1 MNNPAKSK
9 DARKTRHASSSD
21 SQMELGSQPAS
32 GSQPATGPMLKGGGR
47 EARKVAALVLEVLAG
62 ELNPSE
68 AAEILQVGLSRYY
81 QMEKRALEGL
91 IRACEAPERKGRQKN
106 EAARIQE
113 LERELQTQQ
122 REYRR
127 AQALLRAAQKIG
139 GIATAVAEVRGR
151 KAKNGRKRRQPM
163 ARALKAAQTLCKED
177 EGTAPA
183 LPIKTLTATLQE
195 GHHGAG
201 ANDQRQRIGG
211 SSGGF

>member
-9 DARKTRHASSSD
+9 DAKKTRHASSSG
-21 SQMELGSQPAS
+21 SQMELGSQPA
-32 GSQPATGPMLKGGGR
+32 PGPMLKGGGR
-47 EARKVAALVLEVLAG
+47 EGRKVAALVLEVLAG

-91 IRACEAPERKGRQKN
+91 IRACGTPERKGRQKS
-106 EAARIQE
+106 EAVRIKE

-139 GIATAVAEVRGR
+139 GIATAVAEMRGR
-151 KAKNGRKRRQPM
+151 KSKNGRKRRQPM

>member
-9 DARKTRHASSSD
+9 DAKKTRHASSSG
-21 SQMELGSQPAS
+21 SQMELGSQPA
-32 GSQPATGPMLKGGGR
+32 PGPMLKGGGR
-47 EARKVAALVLEVLAG
+47 EGRKVAALVLEVLAG

-91 IRACEAPERKGRQKN
+91 IRACAAPERKGRQKN
-106 EAARIQE
+106 EAARIQK

-151 KAKNGRKRRQPM
+151 KSKNGRKRRKPM